1 MEGVGGGEIKINSF
15 FLNLM
20 AVSHRVAKVVENIK
34 MSEVNDQLKK
44 GAYSR
49 DEGIGLLEKIGVK
62 YYRYLAKK
70 AGTEGMENIHIDDLP
85 PDITLKTLAGNI
97 TGFAAIIAFAIGAL
111 TTFVSVWVEWTYMGT
126 MDSTEYYLLYGSAIV
141 VMLVVELTVLFWL
154 GLKTVYSLA
163 CLTGHNQAIKGSC
176 LPGDDAVPNIL
187 ARAALEVP
195 DPVIHYLGI
204 DPLKHLSKSKLFMV
218 AFLYKAKILLS
229 SVAVKFILVR
239 LFGKGD
245 VRTAFSW
252 VAIPITG
259 IWDAFTL
266 YKVAREARLRLFGN
280 KLAEYIVSDIL
291 TEELV
296 DQLGP
301 KAREG
306 AVRAVATT
314 MVLAQN
320 YHPNML
326 VLLIRLSEAF
336 EIEEHK
342 EYDSWEDFLVILDE
356 VSEQE
361 RYFLLDLLSV
371 SAAFDGHLSKLERH
385 HLPEAFKEH
394 TEVYMRRTEKLKDLL
409 VGGELHAAKELC
421 VLDLEAG

>member
-1 MEGVGGGEIKINSF
+1 
-15 FLNLM
+15 
-20 AVSHRVAKVVENIK
+20 
-34 MSEVNDQLKK
+34 MSEVNEQVKK
-44 GAYSR
+44 AAYSR
-49 DEGIGLLEKIGVK
+49 EEEAGFLEKIGVK

-70 AGTEGMENIHIDDLP
+70 SGTAGMENISIDDLP
-85 PDITLKTLAGNI
+85 PDITLKTMSANI
-97 TGFAAIIAFAIGAL
+97 TAFAAIIAFSIGAI
-111 TTFVSVWVEWTYMGT
+111 TTFVTIWVEWTYMGT
-126 MDSTEYYLLYGSAIV
+126 MDSTTYYLLYGAVLLMMLAIE
-141 VMLVVELTVLFWL
+141 MTVLFWL
-154 GLKTVYSLA
+154 GLKVVYSLA
-163 CLTGHNQAIKGSC
+163 CLTGHNQAVKGSC

-195 DPVIHYLGI
+195 DPIIHYLGI

-218 AFLYKAKILLS
+218 AFLYKVKVILTGLT
-229 SVAVKFILVR
+229 VKFILIR

-245 VRTAFSW
+245 VRFTFSW

-280 KLAEYIVSDIL
+280 KLAEHIISDIL
-291 TEELV
+291 TDELI

-306 AVRAVATT
+306 SVRAVATM

-326 VLLIRLSEAF
+326 VLLIRLCDKF
-336 EIEEHK
+336 NIEENK
-342 EYDSWEDFLVILDE
+342 EYDNWEKFLTLLDE

-361 RYFLLDLLSV
+361 RYFLLDLLCV
-371 SAAFDGHLSKLERH
+371 SAAFDGHLSQLERY

-394 TEVYMRRTEKLKDLL
+394 TAVYMARTEKLKDLL
-409 VGGELHAAKELC
+409 LNGELHAAKKLC
-421 VLDLEAG
+421 VLDLKAG

>member
-1 MEGVGGGEIKINSF
+1 
-15 FLNLM
+15 
-20 AVSHRVAKVVENIK
+20 
-34 MSEVNDQLKK
+34 MSEVNEQVKK
-44 GAYSR
+44 AAYSR
-49 DEGIGLLEKIGVK
+49 EEEAGFLEKIGVK

-70 AGTEGMENIHIDDLP
+70 SGTAGMENISIDDLP
-85 PDITLKTLAGNI
+85 PDITLKTMSANI
-97 TGFAAIIAFAIGAL
+97 TAFAAIIAFSIGAI
-111 TTFVSVWVEWTYMGT
+111 TTFVTIWVEWTYMGT
-126 MDSTEYYLLYGSAIV
+126 MDSTTYYLLYGAVLLMMLAIE
-141 VMLVVELTVLFWL
+141 MTVLFWL
-154 GLKTVYSLA
+154 GLKVVYSLA
-163 CLTGHNQAIKGSC
+163 CLTGHNQAVKGSC
-176 LPGDDAVPNIL
+176 LPGDDAVSNIL

-195 DPVIHYLGI
+195 DPIIHYLGI

-218 AFLYKAKILLS
+218 AFLYKAKVILTGLT
-229 SVAVKFILVR
+229 VKFILIR

-245 VRTAFSW
+245 ARFTFSW

-280 KLAEYIVSDIL
+280 KLAEHIISDIL
-291 TEELV
+291 TDELI

-306 AVRAVATT
+306 SVRAVATM

-326 VLLIRLSEAF
+326 VLLIRLCDKF
-336 EIEEHK
+336 NIEENK
-342 EYDSWEDFLVILDE
+342 EYDNWEKFLTLLDE

-361 RYFLLDLLSV
+361 RYFLLDLLCV
-371 SAAFDGHLSKLERH
+371 SAAFDGHLSQLERH
-385 HLPEAFKEH
+385 HLPEAFREH
-394 TEVYMRRTEKLKDLL
+394 TEVYMARTEKLKDLL
-409 VGGELHAAKELC
+409 LNGELHAAKELC

>member
-1 MEGVGGGEIKINSF
+1 
-15 FLNLM
+15 
-20 AVSHRVAKVVENIK
+20 
-34 MSEVNDQLKK
+34 MSEEMKQEKK
-44 GAYSR
+44 AAYSR
-49 DEGIGLLEKIGVK
+49 EEEAGFLEKIGVK

-70 AGTEGMENIHIDDLP
+70 SGTAGMKNISIDDLP
-85 PDITLKTLAGNI
+85 PDITLKTMSANI
-97 TGFAAIIAFAIGAL
+97 TAFAAIIAFSIGAI
-111 TTFVSVWVEWTYMGT
+111 TTFVTIWVEWTYMGT
-126 MDSTEYYLLYGSAIV
+126 MDSTTYYLLYGAVLLMMLAIE
-141 VMLVVELTVLFWL
+141 MTVLFWL
-154 GLKTVYSLA
+154 GLKVVYSLA
-163 CLTGHNQAIKGSC
+163 CLTGHNQAVKGSC

-195 DPVIHYLGI
+195 DPIIHYLGI

-218 AFLYKAKILLS
+218 AFLYKAKVILTGLT
-229 SVAVKFILVR
+229 VKFILIR

-245 VRTAFSW
+245 ARFTFSW

-280 KLAEYIVSDIL
+280 KLAEHIISNIL
-291 TEELV
+291 TDELI

-306 AVRAVATT
+306 SVRAVATM

-326 VLLIRLSEAF
+326 VLLIRLCDKF
-336 EIEEHK
+336 NIEENK
-342 EYDSWEDFLVILDE
+342 EYDNWEKFLTLLDE

-361 RYFLLDLLSV
+361 RYFLLDLLCV
-371 SAAFDGHLSKLERH
+371 SAAFDGHLSQLERH

-394 TEVYMRRTEKLKDLL
+394 TEVYMVRTEKLKDLL
-409 VGGELHAAKELC
+409 LNGELHAAKKLC
-421 VLDLEAG
+421 VLDLKAG